1 MTVLLQ
7 ETLTNIM
14 ARSSTLQVMKI
25 FHVKRRVAAFTL
37 A

>member
-1 MTVLLQ
+1 MPVLLQ

-14 ARSSTLQVMKI
+14 GRSSTLQVMKM
-25 FHVKRRVAAFTL
+25 FHVERHVAAFTL